1 MSGVIDLAIVKSPF
15 ASTRVFLT
23 LEDLFWLGHDWQRI
37 LITDETDEQMIYLLL
52 VNAFDWWNCGVGVL
66 TRPPKQGTH
75 PTRLTA

>member
-37 LITDETDEQMIYLLL
+37 LITDETDEQMIYWFL
-52 VNAFDWWNCGVGVL
+52 VDVLIGGIVGRVR
-66 TRPPKQGTH
+66 TPA
-75 PTRLTA
+75 RLSKAPIPQD